1 MSIEDSSRGV
11 TLQAGGPNPHFRPPV
26 MRWNRVEVI
35 GVRGLTFGVVADAG
49 GTLTL
54 AVKMAG
60 GRWRD
65 GHEPRPDTVLAL
77 ADPAFVFQV
86 KNDERGPAVG
96 HEYEP
101 DGNGGCKACDRG

>member
-1 MSIEDSSRGV
+1 
-11 TLQAGGPNPHFRPPV
+11 LQAGGPNPHFRPPV

-54 AVKMAG
+54 AVKMA
-60 GRWRD
+60 
-65 GHEPRPDTVLAL
+65 
-77 ADPAFVFQV
+77 DPAFVFQV